1 MNVFTAPI
9 PGESLTAEPGN
20 YPWERPPMYA
30 DPEAALQMHLD
41 NITDDK
47 TVDAIVDLLEA
58 GVSVRAL
65 TESMLTLGV
74 MGGKHTIDTSM
85 IIGPVVHEYVK
96 MIANSAGVDYT
107 EGFESDDLSEN
118 EDMAVASRVNKML
131 ASQPKDSK
139 AGKLMKQTAEML
151 EGEDAIGIQPLGREV
166 GEMAAEEM
174 ATNMEEQPAA
184 APKRG
189 LMARNM

>member
-20 YPWERPPMYA
+20 FPWERPPMYS

-65 TESMLTLGV
+65 TESMMTLGV

-96 MIANSAGVDYT
+96 MIANNAGVDYT
-107 EGFESDDLSEN
+107 EGFESDDLSGN
-118 EDMAVASRVNKML
+118 DDMAVASRVNKMI

-139 AGKLMKQTAEML
+139 AGKLIKQTAEIL
-151 EGEDAIGIQPLGREV
+151 EGEDSIGIQPLGKDA
-166 GEMAAEEM
+166 GAMAAEEM

-184 APKRG
+184 APQRG